1 MVTTTSPTCTHNGLT
16 YSLWPP
22 HLLTLATSSSH
33 THYGHLHPHLLTMA
47 TSLPSHYSEPQQ
59 APNKESAFHA
69 DLQSSIKADPPS
81 PVSAHPMLCI
91 LHEPLDF
98 LLPLLPANQGSVGA
112 DMDVQGALLHHS
124 RGSAKVP
131 AMCELGQSGAGA
143 GGPQAAEDMEAHHHG
158 GVFKMAVES

>member
-1 MVTTTSPTCTHNGLT
+1 MTTS
-16 YSLWPP
+16 S
-22 HLLTLATSSSH
+22 
-33 THYGHLHPHLLTMA
+33 
-47 TSLPSHYSEPQQ
+47 PSHYSELQQ
-59 APNKESAFHA
+59 APNKGSAFRA
-69 DLQSSIKADPPS
+69 DLQSSIKADPLS

-98 LLPLLPANQGSVGA
+98 LLSLLPANQGSVGA
-112 DMDVQGALLHHS
+112 DMEVQGALLHHS

-131 AMCELGQSGAGA
+131 AVCGLGQSGAGA